1 MASAELSCSI
11 IGAGEVVP
19 ERPTSA
25 AERPESPE
33 AKVGRPRIC
42 SRKSSA
48 GVSEALF
55 AMSRSLSLNW
65 DELRLNQAKEL
76 ETQNSHEAESEIGE
90 YEEGL
95 VWFLFLGFALT

>member
-19 ERPTSA
+19 ESPTSA
-25 AERPESPE
+25 EARPESPE

-48 GVSEALF
+48 GASEGLF
-55 AMSRSLSLNW
+55 AMSRSLSLNR
-65 DELRLNQAKEL
+65 DESRLNRVNEL
-76 ETQNSHEAESEIGE
+76 GTENLHETESEN
-90 YEEGL
+90 GL
-95 VWFLFLGFALT
+95 VLFLGFALT